1 MNEAEIHRAEDA
13 LRGAF
18 TLDQA
23 LAFHVIGDVA
33 YTRMG
38 ISKADATAVG
48 FSVLRQFGLSQAQID
63 EATDHVIGRMTIE
76 NAPHLRPEHYAVFDC
91 ANRCG
96 KHGERFIAP
105 MAHVRMMSA
114 TQPFL
119 SGAISKTVNLP
130 TDATVE
136 DVAQVYMEGWRLGLK
151 AVALYRDGC
160 KASQPLST
168 GAEKTD
174 KDKQTT
180 NPAPAAALPEVA
192 PANESGPLFSKSA
205 VIGPKHTS
213 RFRLPK
219 RRRGF
224 TQEAKVGG
232 HKIFLRTG
240 DYDDGQLGEI
250 FIDMHKEGAAFRS
263 LMNCFAI
270 SVSMGL
276 QHGVSLEEFV
286 EQFTFTRFEP
296 QGAVEGHPNV
306 KFATSI
312 VDYVFRVLGVE
323 YLRRYDL
330 AHVPPE
336 SDRDDTDDTETSAAS
351 PAASLPS
358 PVASVASADPRAT
371 SARELNK
378 SLSKLMGDAPMCDQ
392 CGHMTVRNGS
402 CYRCLN
408 CGASMGCS

>member
-1 MNEAEIHRAEDA
+1 
-13 LRGAF
+13 
-18 TLDQA
+18 
-23 LAFHVIGDVA
+23 V
-33 YTRMG
+33 
-38 ISKADATAVG
+38 
-48 FSVLRQFGLSQAQID
+48 AQI
-63 EATDHVIGRMTIE
+63 
-76 NAPHLRPEHYAVFDC
+76 YF
-91 ANRCG
+91 
-96 KHGERFIAP
+96 
-105 MAHVRMMSA
+105 
-114 TQPFL
+114 
-119 SGAISKTVNLP
+119 
-130 TDATVE
+130 
-136 DVAQVYMEGWRLGLK
+136 EGWKLGLK

-168 GAEKTD
+168 SSSEEKKPEEKKVEAAKPEAPKTE
-174 KDKQTT
+174 T
-180 NPAPAAALPEVA
+180 PAAARTEVSPEH
-192 PANESGPLFSKSA
+192 GPLFSRGG
-205 VIGPKHTS
+205 VVLGPKRTT

-232 HKIFLRTG
+232 HKVFLRTG
-240 DYDDGQLGEI
+240 EYDDGQLGEI

-270 SVSMGL
+270 AVSMGL

-296 QGAVEGHPNV
+296 QGSVEGHANV

-323 YLRRYDL
+323 YLHRYDL

-336 SDRDDTDDTETSAAS
+336 EAEAEEDAGISSAPIES
-351 PAASLPS
+351 PQAA
-358 PVASVASADPRAT
+358 AKASAKA
-371 SARELNK
+371 SANASYGGGTNMGAFELNK